1 MVSALKEAKM
11 FEEAAV
17 VLRDYLDDAEEAI
30 ASLVEG
36 SRWAEADRLIM
47 RENRVDLRGEQV
59 GCNFSRSLRDAVSV
73 ISITRAPASS
83 IFSNISITHS
93 AQWGGTCSVSE
104 THLLPAL
111 TDAAE
116 AALSNLRKQRR
127 TFDEQMER
135 LRSVVETRR
144 KIACGLYDEG
154 GGGDGNVEDADLYS
168 DATSLA
174 PSATAAPKSNPA
186 SLRTRFATPRR
197 D

>member
-1 MVSALKEAKM
+1 M

-59 GCNFSRSLRDAVSV
+59 GCNSV